1 MFRFVPAVFACLIGV
16 SPALGAKKTC
26 VFPHGAADQFQ
37 SALDSGKCSPG
48 DAVLMSFDAAS
59 AIGPARF
66 AARFCALDH
75 QVVQTET
82 DAGAQ
87 IVCILAP
94 RTEILI
100 RPLAE

>member
-1 MFRFVPAVFACLIGV
+1 M
-16 SPALGAKKTC
+16 
-26 VFPHGAADQFQ
+26 
-37 SALDSGKCSPG
+37 
-48 DAVLMSFDAAS
+48 LMSFDAAS
-59 AIGPARF
+59 AIGSARF